1 MEIMDLIT
9 QIFEVCIIPLMG
21 ILTAYFVKWI
31 GVKTEELKEETKNE
45 KIEKYLNML
54 NNTITNC
61 VIATTQTYVD
71 TLKAQGA
78 FDIEAQKTAFTMTY
92 EAVAKL
98 LTDEATEYLNEAV
111 GDLNLYITQK
121 IEAEVNLNKTIKF
134 E

>member
-1 MEIMDLIT
+1 MEIMDLIA

-31 GVKTEELKEETKNE
+31 NIKTEELKEETKNV
-45 KIEKYLNML
+45 KTEKYLDML
-54 NNTITNC
+54 NNTISNC

-78 FDIEAQKTAFTMTY
+78 FDMEAQKTAFTMTY

-98 LTDEATEYLNEAV
+98 LTDEATKYLNEAV

-121 IEAEVNLNKTIKF
+121 IEAEVSLNKTIKF

>member
-9 QIFEVCIIPLMG
+9 QIFEDCIIPLLG

-45 KIEKYLNML
+45 KTEKYLNML

-98 LTDEATEYLNEAV
+98 LTDEAAEYLNEAV